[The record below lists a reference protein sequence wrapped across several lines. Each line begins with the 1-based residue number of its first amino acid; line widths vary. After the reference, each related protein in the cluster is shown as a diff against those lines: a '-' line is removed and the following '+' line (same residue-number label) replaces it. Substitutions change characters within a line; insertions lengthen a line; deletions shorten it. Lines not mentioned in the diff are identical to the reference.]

1 MDIDFQAPSPS
12 SACFRQPSIRL
23 VIVKKRLKVPFRVA
37 PLRRPTRS
45 SPASLRRVSVC
56 RTAQLLYR
64 RNRSQWSILAPAD
77 RAKKRI
83 GQGHEI
89 FIGSNSWFG
98 GQRVFGLTHSRT
110 GVKPGIPPVP
120 LKGRTLATYLPSAS
134 HDLSGKPIP
143 APLKCHSA
151 GRGTSVPTENTD
163 ACCGLIMSP
172 EENQQQQ
179 RTGRQQREKGQ
190 RRRQNTSGVFSDGV
204 DVEDD
209 PPDREKHQ
217 YPPKN

>member
-1 MDIDFQAPSPS
+1 M
-12 SACFRQPSIRL
+12 
-23 VIVKKRLKVPFRVA
+23 
-37 PLRRPTRS
+37 
-45 SPASLRRVSVC
+45 
-56 RTAQLLYR
+56 
-64 RNRSQWSILAPAD
+64 
-77 RAKKRI
+77 
-83 GQGHEI
+83 EI

-163 ACCGLIMSP
+163 ACRWSDYVSRREP
-172 EENQQQQ
+172 AAA
-179 RTGRQQREKGQ
+179 TYRQTTTRKGS
-190 RRRQNTSGVFSDGV
+190 T
-204 DVEDD
+204 EAT
-209 PPDREKHQ
+209 KHQ
-217 YPPKN
+217 RSF